1 MGGVMPESQQKKFC
15 TRCKLRLHPSS
26 FRLKLM
32 GQGEETMF
40 EFSDGWYCLE
50 CATEKRKGNKK

>member
-1 MGGVMPESQQKKFC
+1 MMPEVAQKKFC
-15 TRCKLRLHPSS
+15 TRCDIRLQESG
-26 FRLKLM
+26 FRDKLM
-32 GQGEETMF
+32 GQGQPQMF